1 MCYWV
6 GRRVVRVRCI
16 PNFSLKRE
24 LAIFLVLRESS
35 RINCCYFFN
44 EASASALNV
53 LIQTRP
59 FLPLVTAGIYEAASS
74 NGSLNLNGKADES
87 WTPLNKKTSSLLQT
101 FKYIEKFQ
109 SLFQSLLVAYDYKHL
124 HKCYRYN
131 FMLFTWD
138 ICIINHCTKIMKHNL
153 EFSIVRE
160 ISYSGELEK
169 DIISKLV
176 SEEENC
182 CQTKWKPL
190 LLLP

>member
-101 FKYIEKFQ
+101 FKYRKIPVFI
-109 SLFQSLLVAYDYKHL
+109 LVAQIIIYL
-124 HKCYRYN
+124 HN
-131 FMLFTWD
+131 VID
-138 ICIINHCTKIMKHNL
+138 KIAFYIRNPT
-153 EFSIVRE
+153 S
-160 ISYSGELEK
+160 
-169 DIISKLV
+169 
-176 SEEENC
+176 
-182 CQTKWKPL
+182 
-190 LLLP
+190 

>member
-1 MCYWV
+1 MVRAKDSSLGLPFKTEIHRVLNKSKLVSEEIDQLYIVILLLYIDLNFNFMCYWV

-16 PNFSLKRE
+16 TNFSLKRV

-101 FKYIEKFQ
+101 FKYRKIPVFI
-109 SLFQSLLVAYDYKHL
+109 LVAYDYKHL
-124 HKCYRYN
+124 YKCYGYN
-131 FMLFTWD
+131 FMHFT
-138 ICIINHCTKIMKHNL
+138 
-153 EFSIVRE
+153 
-160 ISYSGELEK
+160 
-169 DIISKLV
+169 
-176 SEEENC
+176 
-182 CQTKWKPL
+182 
-190 LLLP
+190 